1 MRGVAVKTL
10 LIRWRG
16 VKFVSRG
23 VILLTTLSALLLV
36 AGLPLR
42 QVPNVTAQSDT
53 GSGELRELAIDDG
66 EAGCALGAAPELKG
80 KPGFGWVNK
89 LTPPS
94 YPATLRAVTIGF
106 ERGLVETGVKPDSL
120 YRIVVYLDPE
130 GDGPADQ
137 QQPVAAFTGRVRGND
152 QIMTFNLTTPLT
164 IQSGSFVVG
173 AMDQFGIANIPALFD
188 SPGKST
194 PPGSE
199 SFFTQNGGARWQKLS
214 DSLPPGAHCSA
225 GSWMIRATVELGAV
239 DPLLVF
245 KVKDPAAVEPWGV
258 GSLGTDI
265 VVTNLVSDSLTIIH
279 TQFNTFGSLQIVD
292 PRVCAA
298 CGPPFGPYG
307 IASVPARNKLY
318 VTLSGSN
325 TIPSKEFP
333 VDYHT
338 VLPGRVA
345 VLSNQT
351 GIVHQTGLITVGTGP
366 KFPAVAAGKLY
377 VPCGGDNQVDVIDT
391 GTDLKIAEI
400 PVGIDP
406 SSCSASLDESKI
418 YVTNF
423 GDGTISVID
432 TKSGKK
438 IKDIAAP
445 PIQFPISIGATPAT
459 LPRPAIAQ
467 NPWNGAVSPSNGNL
481 YVTYWSTTAG
491 DVTPNGA
498 LVEFDTC
505 RDEFVRAIID
515 DTTFGTPTGSA
526 GASGIPAPTAPLT
539 RDIETGKT
547 LEAGGGG
554 GGPFGISASVAHAL
568 DVQPTTM
575 VFTND
580 GLGLVGIIDARID
593 QVVSA
598 PPISLASCAKPRG
611 VASVT
616 VNLTPLGGSPRPF
629 HFAYVACGQP
639 DNTMLAFRV
648 PELTENIADIP
659 VIQSV
664 DIGDVFRLFGTGFA
678 KFDMRFDVERA
689 GTCLSFNKPAKTKKG
704 TTMLLQK
711 GALVD
716 GTRLTDSINQAVIIR
731 VIHPDGTVRVVRH

>member
-1 MRGVAVKTL
+1 MKTL
-10 LIRWRG
+10 LIRWRSFR
-16 VKFVSRG
+16 FVSRG
-23 VILLTTLSALLLV
+23 VMILTTLSAWLLT
-36 AGLPLR
+36 AGLPLHR
-42 QVPNVTAQSDT
+42 VPNVTAQSET
-53 GSGELRELAIDDG
+53 VAGELRELAIDDG
-66 EAGCALGAAPELKG
+66 DAGCALGVAPELKG

-130 GDGPADQ
+130 SDGPADQ

-188 SPGKST
+188 SPGKSM
-194 PPGSE
+194 PPGSD
-199 SFFTQNGGARWQKLS
+199 SFFTQSGGARWRKLS
-214 DSLPPGAHCSA
+214 ESLPPDANCST
-225 GSWMIRATVELGAV
+225 GSWMIRATVELGDV
-239 DPLLVF
+239 DPLAVL
-245 KVKDPAAVEPWGV
+245 KINDPAAVEPWGI
-258 GSLGTDI
+258 GSLGAEI
-265 VVTNLVSDSLTIIH
+265 VVTNLVSDNLTII
-279 TQFNTFGSLQIVD
+279 NAANNSLRSLQIVD
-292 PRVCAA
+292 PRVCLT
-298 CGPPFGPYG
+298 CGPPFGPFG
-307 IASVPARNKLY
+307 VAAAPARNKVY
-318 VTLSGSN
+318 VTLSGTT

-333 VDYHT
+333 IDYHT
-338 VLPGRVA
+338 VLPGRIV
-345 VLSNQT
+345 VLSSQP
-351 GIVHQTGLITVGTGP
+351 GGLHQTGFIDVGVGP

-377 VPCGGDNQVDVIDT
+377 VPCGGVNRVDVIDT
-391 GTDLKIAEI
+391 ATDMKIREI

-406 SSCSASLDESKI
+406 SSCAASLDESKI

-432 TKSGKK
+432 TKTDKK

-445 PIQFPISIGATPAT
+445 PIQFPIRIGATAAV
-459 LPRPAIAQ
+459 LPMPAIAQ

-498 LVEFDTC
+498 LVELDTC

-515 DTTFGTPTGSA
+515 DTTFGTPVGSA
-526 GASGIPAPTAPLT
+526 GASGIAAPTAPLT

-554 GGPFGISASVAHAL
+554 GGPFGISASVANAL

-580 GLGLVGIIDARID
+580 GLGLIGIIDARID

-598 PPISLASCAKPRG
+598 PPIAIASCPKPRG
-611 VASVT
+611 VTSVT
-616 VNLTPLGGSPRPF
+616 VTLTPLGGSPQPI

-639 DNTMLAFRV
+639 DNTVLVFPV
-648 PELTENIADIP
+648 PELPENIAGIP

-689 GTCLSFNKPAKTKKG
+689 GTCLSFNKPTKTKKG
-704 TTMLLQK
+704 TTLLVQK
-711 GALVD
+711 GTLAD
-716 GTRLTDSINQAVIIR
+716 GTRLTTVSISQR
-731 VIHPDGTVRVVRH
+731 